1 MESTPRFPQSLE
13 IASRFP
19 HSTQAEDDGGWKSGK
34 PKAGFP
40 LSHRTILSLFLK
52 TTKTRSALSL
62 VQGPYKHPTTQ
73 AGKIVVPEWKNT

>member
-19 HSTQAEDDGGWKSGK
+19 HSTQADGEGGWESGK

-40 LSHRTILSLFLK
+40 LSHRPTLFLLSQN
-52 TTKTRSALSL
+52 TTHGRLSPPFNDL
-62 VQGPYKHPTTQ
+62 Y
-73 AGKIVVPEWKNT
+73 